1 MFENYRKSLIRNFER
16 SEKFRM
22 DKSSVKMPKMDN
34 LANFWKPEW
43 DNFGNFQTL
52 CIYARREGGLYI
64 MPSRSLLEAFFEPL
78 LGWSRRFRM
87 SLAFK
92 RASLNG
98 KVSKLSQ
105 WFRYSLHIFKRTC
118 LTLLYMKREKNVQV
132 QGLTQKWAWVW
143 VWGRGRGGVELNGE
157 CVQKRTFFSINHSK
171 TWEELGRWRPSF
183 FS

>member
-1 MFENYRKSLIRNFER
+1 
-16 SEKFRM
+16 
-22 DKSSVKMPKMDN
+22 
-34 LANFWKPEW
+34 
-43 DNFGNFQTL
+43 
-52 CIYARREGGLYI
+52 

-183 FS
+183 FSLSTFSFCTSFQTTFCHIKISFAFLNYYFYNTRRLAQLFFEYLGSFEIFE